1 MPTQKKSTV
10 GKSAKMA
17 THSEKRTASEQSAE
31 PQRAARSRKK
41 GGGRAVAVLV
51 KRTSAA
57 KASSP
62 PTGKAP
68 RGGSRMTDRLWAY
81 IKKNGPAARGAQRP
95 IFDTPVQLRHL
106 EAADIARMLSSATV
120 QLS

>member
-1 MPTQKKSTV
+1 MPAQKKSTV
-10 GKSAKMA
+10 GKSAKLA
-17 THSEKRTASEQSAE
+17 THSEKTSAPEQSAE

-41 GGGRAVAVLV
+41 GGGRAAAVLV

-57 KASSP
+57 KASSA
-62 PTGKAP
+62 PTGKTA
-68 RGGSRMTDRLWAY
+68 RGGSRVTDKLWEY
-81 IKKNGPAARGAQRP
+81 IKKNGPAARDAERP

-106 EAADIARMLSSATV
+106 DAADIARMLSSAKV